1 MIASYRYNGR
11 SGIVNG
17 LDRSHV
23 ALATNT
29 LREATFFRGTLG
41 RPVAF
46 REALATLYDVVVS
59 DFKYRPRNRVEFQ
72 AWLEAQDRAFLAGLG
87 AKSQAI
93 RDRMQALE
101 ARLGELDCA
110 RGERLKP
117 FHKARMAYIDYVYTN
132 EYEQYL
138 VLDPVITV
146 HPDEVAFEAF
156 SKDESTY
163 ARLAAHYE
171 LFDRIDEFHCGTTN
185 IDFSIRLHGEL
196 ERMRSYRR
204 TRFDIDPSGFTVAI
218 EGGTGHV
225 EKKIDL
231 PESWVMG
238 FLQVHSAMSLGLTRF
253 RMAPVDLYNIVRFL
267 RRHRAKTS
275 PRALRY
281 ELEPGR
287 RVRAVLEPWEYVIE
301 LSPVATYE
309 GPKPVTVR
317 TWGRDRLRTLA
328 RMIPACRT
336 IDVYLAGFG
345 LPSIYV
351 LDLGPLRFTL
361 GLSGWTDND
370 WAAGTAKFDLLARRL
385 AVAPIELTR
394 TYEAIRSLRRGSDT
408 EVAQAAGL
416 GVEKARSALSSLC
429 QMGRAMFDLAGG
441 VYRHRDLFLEPFSA
455 QEAAKLVKSPAPSNA
470 QEAAAR
476 KIFDLGGIRIIARR
490 PVSTGYKLSGSSRDD
505 DGPRVRP
512 LLHVDQEGRII
523 EGSCTCTF
531 YKKHQL
537 THGPC
542 EHILALRL
550 AHMSRLEQEDV
561 PVG

>member
-17 LDRSHV
+17 LDRTHV

-59 DFKYRPRNRVEFQ
+59 DFKYRQRDRVEFQ

-93 RDRMQALE
+93 RDRTQALE
-101 ARLGELDCA
+101 ARLGELDRA

-171 LFDRIDEFHCGTTN
+171 LFDKIDEFQCGTTN

-204 TRFDIDPSGFTVAI
+204 TRFDIDPSGFTVAT
-218 EGGTGHV
+218 EGGAGHV

-231 PESWVMG
+231 PESWVNG

-287 RVRAVLEPWEYVIE
+287 RVRAVLEPWEYAIE

-309 GPKPVTVR
+309 GPKPMTVR

-351 LDLGPLRFTL
+351 LDLGPLRFIL

-370 WAAGTAKFDLLARRL
+370 WAAGTAKFDLLTRRL

-394 TYEAIRSLRRGSDT
+394 AYEAIRSLRRGSDA

-416 GVEKARSALSSLC
+416 GVEKARSALSFLC
-429 QMGRAMFDLAGG
+429 QVGRAMFDLAGG

-455 QEAAKLVKSPAPSNA
+455 QEAARLVKSPGPANA
-470 QEAAAR
+470 QEAAAK
-476 KIFDLGGIRIIARR
+476 KIFELGGIRIIARR

-505 DGPRVRP
+505 HGPRVRP
-512 LLHVDQEGRII
+512 LPAGGPGRSHHRGFLHVQVLQDAPID
-523 EGSCTCTF
+523 
-531 YKKHQL
+531 
-537 THGPC
+537 
-542 EHILALRL
+542 
-550 AHMSRLEQEDV
+550 SRPMRAYPGASTRPHE
-561 PVG
+561 PAGTGG